1 MGPAEFVSKW
11 TAEAEAMRHRKV
23 QVDGAALL
31 EEVLADFG
39 AVMKAQAEECLN
51 LRQAAIESGYS
62 ADYLGRLVRSGEIP
76 NAGGPKAPRIL
87 RKHLPRK
94 ASGLRHTHQP
104 LTLIGTDRGQ
114 IARSVVESEKGLPR

>member
-11 TAEAEAMRHRKV
+11 TAEAEAMQHRKV

-31 EEVLADFG
+31 EEVLDDFSS
-39 AVMKAQAEECLN
+39 VMEAQGEACLS

-62 ADYLGRLVRSGEIP
+62 ADYLGRLVRSGVIP
-76 NAGGPKAPRIL
+76 NAGRPKAPRIL
-87 RKHLPRK
+87 RKNLPRK
-94 ASGLRHTHQP
+94 ASALRHAHQR
-104 LTLIGTDRGQ
+104 LTLKGADRWQ